1 MNALTEQQ
9 QERRNEMNFLL
20 EFQANWLLALI
31 QMVARMFILFA
42 LAVLVWWLS
51 IVITD
56 LFKRLKTGIK

>member
-1 MNALTEQQ
+1 
-9 QERRNEMNFLL
+9 MNFLL
-20 EFQANWLLALI
+20 EFQANWALALI

-56 LFKRLKTGIK
+56 LIKRLKTGIK